1 MGYREM
7 SRMDMVELVR
17 RWQAGE
23 SVRMIARQTRVARAT
38 VDKYLVAAQVLGID
52 RGSGLPTEE
61 QLGALSKLGQ
71 GPKGPSGVI
80 RRRVAP
86 ERQRLCPYQA
96 QIARWLRDDELQLT
110 RVQELLLQQGVAVS
124 YTTLRRFVQRAGL
137 GAAVASTVRLPE
149 TAPGEVA
156 EFDFGRLGRLPSV
169 GGQPG
174 DVAWALVLVLGYSR
188 HSFVWPLV
196 RQTFEEVVA
205 GMEAAWRFFGGIP
218 HRVVLDNFPAAIA
231 GPDALAPR
239 PTRLFLEYS
248 QARGFLIDAA
258 RPRHPRD
265 KPKHPEGTRRDMQY
279 VQQRFWKG
287 GSFRDL
293 ADARSQAARWCR
305 EVAGQRRHGT
315 TRRLPMVVFADEE
328 RALLLPAPTEPYDV
342 PVWKTVTVG
351 RDHHVSVGQALY
363 SLPAE
368 RCPPGT
374 SLEARADRCLV
385 RLYHH
390 GELIKVHPRQEKGS
404 RSTDVADYPPERAI
418 YAQRA
423 PEQLLAQARALGDQ
437 IGQFAER
444 LLAGRFVWSKL
455 RQGQRLLHLAERYTP
470 ERLDAASARALG
482 FDLIDVRRLERIL
495 VLALEREGMPA
506 PPVDERVR
514 LASTARFARP
524 GSAFA
529 HPAAEGPS
537 ATEEPR

>member
-23 SVRMIARQTRVARAT
+23 SERAIARQTRTARVTVNKYLAAARA
-38 VDKYLVAAQVLGID
+38 LGIG
-52 RGSGLPTEE
+52 RGSGPPTEE
-61 QLGALSKLGQ
+61 QLGALGALGQ
-71 GPKGPSGVI
+71 VAGVT
-80 RRRVAP
+80 RSRTAP
-86 ERQRLCPYQA
+86 EQQRLDPHQA
-96 QIARWLRDDELQLT
+96 QIARWLRDDDLQLT

-124 YTTLRRFVQRAGL
+124 YTTLRRFVQQAGL

-149 TAPGEVA
+149 TAPGEMA
-156 EFDFGRLGRLPSV
+156 EFDFGRLGGL
-169 GGQPG
+169 
-174 DVAWALVLVLGYSR
+174 VATEGAQRETVWALVLVLGYSR

-205 GMEAAWRFFGGIP
+205 GMEASWRFFGGIP
-218 HRVVLDNFPAAIA
+218 HRIVLDNFPAAIA
-231 GPDALAPR
+231 GPDALDPR

-258 RPRHPRD
+258 RPHHPKD
-265 KPKHPEGTRRDMQY
+265 KPKVERGMQY

-293 ADARSQAARWCR
+293 ADARSQAERWCR
-305 EVAGQRRHGT
+305 EVAGQRLHGT
-315 TRRLPMVVFADEE
+315 TRRVPMVVFEDEE

-342 PVWKTVTVG
+342 PFWKTVTVG

-374 SLEARADRCLV
+374 SLEARADHSLV
-385 RLYHH
+385 RLYHS
-390 GELIKVHPRQEKGS
+390 GELVKVHPRQEKGS

-423 PEQLLAQARALGDQ
+423 PEQLLAQARALGEQ

-444 LLAGRFVWSKL
+444 LLSGAFVWAKL

-470 ERLDAASARALG
+470 ERLDAACARAIG

-495 VLALEREGMPA
+495 VLALEQEEVPA

-514 LASTARFARP
+514 PAPTGRFARP

-529 HPAAEGPS
+529 HPDADAAV
-537 ATEEPR
+537 ATEERR

>member
-23 SVRMIARQTRVARAT
+23 SERAIARQTRTARAT
-38 VDKYLVAAQVLGID
+38 VKKYLAAARALGIA
-52 RGSGLPTEE
+52 RGSGPPSEE
-61 QLGALSKLGQ
+61 QLGALGALGQ
-71 GPKGPSGVI
+71 VAGMTRP
-80 RRRVAP
+80 RTAP
-86 ERQRLCPYQA
+86 ERQRLDPHQA
-96 QIARWLRDDELQLT
+96 QIARWLRDDDLQLT
-110 RVQELLLQQGVAVS
+110 RVQELLLQQGLAVS
-124 YTTLRRFVQRAGL
+124 YTTLRRFVQQAGL
-137 GAAVASTVRLPE
+137 GAAVASTVRLPD

-156 EFDFGRLGRLPSV
+156 EFDFGRLGRLTAV
-169 GGQPG
+169 DGRPG
-174 DVAWALVLVLGYSR
+174 DVIWALVLVLGYSR

-205 GMEAAWRFFGGIP
+205 GMEASWRFFGGVP
-218 HRVVLDNFPAAIA
+218 HRIVLDNFPAAIA
-231 GPDALAPR
+231 GPDALDPR

-265 KPKHPEGTRRDMQY
+265 KPKVEREMQY
-279 VQQRFWKG
+279 VRQRFWKG

-293 ADARSQAARWCR
+293 ADARSRAERWCR

-315 TRRLPMVVFADEE
+315 TRRVPLVVFEDEE

-374 SLEARADRCLV
+374 RLEARADQVLV
-385 RLYHH
+385 RLYHY
-390 GELIKVHPRQEKGS
+390 GELVKVHPRQAKGS
-404 RSTDVADYPPERAI
+404 RSTDVADYPPERAD
-418 YAQRA
+418 YAQRT
-423 PEQLLAQARALGDQ
+423 PEQVILQARALGDRV
-437 IGQFAER
+437 GQFAEQ
-444 LLAGRFVWSKL
+444 LLAGAFVWSKL
-455 RQGQRLLHLAERYTP
+455 RQGQRLLRLAERYTP
-470 ERLDAASARALG
+470 ERLDAACARALG
-482 FDLIDVRRLERIL
+482 FDLINVRRLERIL
-495 VLALEREGMPA
+495 VLALEQEGMPA

-514 LASTARFARP
+514 VAPTGRFARP

-529 HPAAEGPS
+529 HPDAGAAA
-537 ATEEPR
+537 ATEDPR